1 MLVPA
6 SSASPFPCSLLQ
18 PCLSRWIYAGEG
30 DVGADSF
37 DTEQGGG
44 GSKARRQRCWSKV
57 ADLWR
62 DGPSPTHTTRPSL
75 PSAHGSVPTR
85 PLQAPPTATT
95 SWSSSVMAELA
106 RKRARR
112 RPEVDAEQRHSSS
125 LGPDSRSMVVD
136 LGVETMS
143 GGGSGCASPPSLPHL
158 ILRRRG
164 G

>member
-6 SSASPFPCSLLQ
+6 SSASPFPCSLLLQ

-62 DGPSPTHTTRPSL
+62 DGPSYPHDAPLVAVSAWLGPNPTSPS
-75 PSAHGSVPTR
+75 SADCNNELVKLRHGR
-85 PLQAPPTATT
+85 AR
-95 SWSSSVMAELA
+95 EEA
-106 RKRARR
+106 RKATSRGRCG
-112 RPEVDAEQRHSSS
+112 AETLVV
-125 LGPDSRSMVVD
+125 LGPGFEVH
-136 LGVETMS
+136 
-143 GGGSGCASPPSLPHL
+143 GGGS
-158 ILRRRG
+158 RRG
-164 G
+164 DDERWWIRLRFSA